1 MTKWKAQ
8 ISVLMLASRD
18 TGLSND
24 RIFFVDFH
32 LIKFRVRAKGYELIA
47 SKINGCK
54 ITFHFVFISF

>member
-1 MTKWKAQ
+1 
-8 ISVLMLASRD
+8 MLANRD

-24 RIFFVDFH
+24 RNFFVDFH
-32 LIKFRVRAKGYELIA
+32 LIKFRARTKGYELIA

>member
-1 MTKWKAQ
+1 
-8 ISVLMLASRD
+8 MLASRD

-24 RIFFVDFH
+24 RDFFVDFH
-32 LIKFRVRAKGYELIA
+32 FKTKFRVRTKGYELIA